1 MQIFVGLENCRDNWW
16 DPYIGRRP
24 NPLVGGWA
32 THTQK
37 MLSIRD
43 RVSSYGWR
51 LKKAL
56 KFQCTH
62 TPLSGPASSLKM
74 LRMHRLT
81 FRFLDSYKYILYM
94 MDIDMDMDI
103 DIYIFIYIYIYIL
116 DIDVDMDIDIE
127 MCIYTLRIY
136 IYMWV
141 WHISIRVSMHTMS
154 DVCLWQV
161 VSTSQNIRQLLD
173 HRPRW
178 VAIEISKCLCT
189 CNAYVY
195 RYIYIYVYVYVYIYI
210 IYDYICT
217 YIYVSKN
224 VNTPSS
230 SRIHSTM
237 VTWGPHFKNPDEN
250 IQFTLW

>member
-103 DIYIFIYIYIYIL
+103 DIYIFIYIYIYIRYR
-116 DIDVDMDIDIE
+116 
-127 MCIYTLRIY
+127 CRYG
-136 IYMWV
+136 
-141 WHISIRVSMHTMS
+141 
-154 DVCLWQV
+154 
-161 VSTSQNIRQLLD
+161 
-173 HRPRW
+173 
-178 VAIEISKCLCT
+178 
-189 CNAYVY
+189 Y
-195 RYIYIYVYVYVYIYI
+195 RYRNVYIYI
-210 IYDYICT
+210 ENIYICGCG
-217 YIYVSKN
+217 IYPSACQCIRCRMCVSGKWCQPPKIF
-224 VNTPSS
+224 VSYWIIVP
-230 SRIHSTM
+230 
-237 VTWGPHFKNPDEN
+237 GEL
-250 IQFTLW
+250 Q

>member
-103 DIYIFIYIYIYIL
+103 DIYIFIYIYIYVYIRYRCRYGYRYRN
-116 DIDVDMDIDIE
+116 V
-127 MCIYTLRIY
+127 YIY
-136 IYMWV
+136 IE
-141 WHISIRVSMHTMS
+141 
-154 DVCLWQV
+154 
-161 VSTSQNIRQLLD
+161 N
-173 HRPRW
+173 
-178 VAIEISKCLCT
+178 
-189 CNAYVY
+189 
-195 RYIYIYVYVYVYIYI
+195 IYIYVGVAYIHPRVNA
-210 IYDYICT
+210 YDVEC
-217 YIYVSKN
+217 VSLASG
-224 VNTPSS
+224 VNLPKYSSAIGSS
-230 SRIHSTM
+230 SQVSCNR
-237 VTWGPHFKNPDEN
+237 N
-250 IQFTLW
+250 I